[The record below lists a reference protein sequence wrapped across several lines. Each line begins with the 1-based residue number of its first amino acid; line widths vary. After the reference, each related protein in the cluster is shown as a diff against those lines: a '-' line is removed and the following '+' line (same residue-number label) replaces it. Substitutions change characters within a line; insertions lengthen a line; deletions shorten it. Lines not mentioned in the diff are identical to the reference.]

1 MYHIIVNPASKSGR
15 GQKIWDSLLP
25 ILAEKNVLYQ
35 AYFTTGAGHAS
46 QIADMLSCNLTAE
59 HITVIVLGGDGTIN
73 EVLQGLK
80 NIPLIT
86 LGYIPTGSSNDLA
99 RDIGLSRN
107 PMEALLHI
115 LDNPKVKL
123 MDLGIVQFKNGFFR
137 KTKKPIYESDNAV
150 RLFAVGCGIGFDAA
164 VCEEA
169 MDSPIKTALNNI
181 GLGKLTYLGIA
192 LRQLVKAPTV
202 SCDLT
207 LDGNAPIRFPSLLF
221 AASMIHRYEGGGF
234 MFCPDAIDHDGLLDI
249 CLAVGMPLHRALRI
263 LPTAFSGKHLRF
275 SEIFNY
281 RCREIRIQ
289 TSTPLWVQTDG
300 EVNVYADDIQI
311 SLLPDKI
318 HFIY

>member
-25 ILAEKNVLYQ
+25 VLVNKNVPYQ

-46 QIADMLSCNLTAE
+46 QIADMLSCNLTTASVT
-59 HITVIVLGGDGTIN
+59 IIVLGGDGTIN

-80 NIPLIT
+80 NVPLVT

-115 LDNPKVKL
+115 LDTPRIKP
-123 MDLGIVQFKNGFFR
+123 MDLGIVHFKNGFYR
-137 KTKKPIYESDNAV
+137 KTKKPIYEADNAI

-192 LRQLVKAPTV
+192 LRQLIKAPTV

-207 LDGNAPIRFPSLLF
+207 IDDNAPIRFPSLLF
-221 AASMIHRYEGGGF
+221 SASMIHRYEGGGF
-234 MFCPDAIDHDGLLDI
+234 MFCPDASDDDGLLDV
-249 CLAVGMPLHRALRI
+249 CLATGMPLHRALRI

-275 SEIFNY
+275 PEIFSY
-281 RCREIRIQ
+281 RGKHIRIQ

-300 EVNVYADDIQI
+300 GVNVFADDINI
-311 SLLPDKI
+311 SLFPDKI
-318 HFIY
+318 NFIY